1 MEKRTLILLL
11 APLLLAWHWFEPAA
25 RKNQQG
31 IRAYEEKKFQQSLQL
46 FLEAKG
52 LKPDAPQLGHNT
64 AAALYQLKK
73 YKEALDEFGR
83 IDAAR
88 SGLPAGRLHFN
99 MGNTHFRLQQYDKA
113 LEEFKQC
120 LLTDPGDLDAK
131 KNLELTLKKMNEQKQ
146 QQQPQNPPPQKL
158 EQKPDYKPLMQFLNQ
173 NERQQQEKRKRRS
186 NSAAN
191 NRDW

>member
-1 MEKRTLILLL
+1 MEKRRLILMLV
-11 APLLLAWHWFEPAA
+11 PLLLAWHWFEPAA

-31 IRAYEEKKFQQSLQL
+31 IRTYKEKKFQQALQL

-52 LKPDAPQLGHNT
+52 LKPDAPQLGNNT

-73 YKEALDEFGR
+73 YKEALQEFGH
-83 IDAAR
+83 IDPATSGMPAA
-88 SGLPAGRLHFN
+88 GLYYNL
-99 MGNTHFRLQQYDKA
+99 GNTHFRLQQYDKA
-113 LEEFKQC
+113 LEAFKQS
-120 LLTDPGDLDAK
+120 LLVAPDNLDAK

-173 NERQQQEKRKRRS
+173 NERKQLEKRKRRAGATA
-186 NSAAN
+186 NS
-191 NRDW
+191 RDW